1 MRLLNQVDG
10 RRAPR
15 LKIADWS
22 RLPDVDFDP
31 SAVRGL
37 LAEGGIAAV
46 QVAVEHRCGGPDRLA
61 PLAGDRPAPTSPVLM
76 GDRPVGKR

>member
-22 RLPDVDFDP
+22 RLPDVDLTRPPCAGCSPRVASRLCRSP
-31 SAVRGL
+31 SSTA
-37 LAEGGIAAV
+37 AEG
-46 QVAVEHRCGGPDRLA
+46 PTDSRL
-61 PLAGDRPAPTSPVLM
+61 SPETALHQ
-76 GDRPVGKR
+76 RARS